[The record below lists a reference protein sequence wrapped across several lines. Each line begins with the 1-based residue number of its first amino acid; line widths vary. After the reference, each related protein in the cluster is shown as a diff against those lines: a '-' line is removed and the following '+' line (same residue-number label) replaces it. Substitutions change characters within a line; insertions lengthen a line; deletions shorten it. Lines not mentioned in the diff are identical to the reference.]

1 MEIIIHPTIN
11 HNQLVFARKYRGYTQ
26 TELAKNIKGL
36 SQANLSKFEKG
47 FKTISIDK
55 VREIMTFLDFPF
67 DFLFREVK
75 QVKYC

>member
-11 HNQLVFARKYRGYTQ
+11 HNQLAFARQYRGYTQ

-47 FKTISIDK
+47 LKTISTDK
-55 VREIMTFLDFPF
+55 VRDIMMFLDFPF
-67 DFLFREVK
+67 DFLFKDVK
-75 QVKYC
+75 QVNFL